1 MQENRPE
8 FSEHALRKALSD
20 GSLPGPNLLKHSGI
34 PPIPPERNPHLAAEL
49 KVRV

>member
-20 GSLPGPNLLKHSGI
+20 ESLPDPNLLKHSGI